1 MYVLVKYTLLPRP
14 EYSRK
19 KAKRLRKFNPRNDKI
34 IIGAGAFALDESS
47 IIFAKNRHAYRQSLR
62 SDHSFIYC
70 KQKSELIYNENGRKN
85 SFGDEVVKAW
95 HVVVPAPSSA
105 WKKYCAAV
113 VAYSRSLYLSSSGKI
128 EFCNQ
133 SSN

>member
-1 MYVLVKYTLLPRP
+1 MYVFVQYTFLPQP

-34 IIGAGAFALDESS
+34 IIDAGAFALDESS

-85 SFGDEVVKAW
+85 SFVNGGSLAVF
-95 HVVVPAPSSA
+95 
-105 WKKYCAAV
+105 KKKTKTEAISFFLRQFKC
-113 VAYSRSLYLSSSGKI
+113 
-128 EFCNQ
+128 
-133 SSN
+133 